1 MSKKVRMVLSP
12 ATAAPEAGAKSTS
25 LMQMVFHLRRSKN
38 KLLSLLLSAN
48 GLGKI
53 KEKNKTVLTK
63 PCHVVN
69 SKITFGHGQAIK
81 Q

>member
-1 MSKKVRMVLSP
+1 MVLSP
-12 ATAAPEAGAKSTS
+12 ATAAPEAGANSTL
-25 LMQMVFHLRRSKN
+25 LMQMVSHLRRSKN
-38 KLLSLLLSAN
+38 KLLLLLSAN

-53 KEKNKTVLTK
+53 KEKNKMVLTE